1 MLRAVEEFGRQGPAL
16 QAVWF
21 CWIEGAG
28 RWGDGACL
36 GKGCWRGC
44 PGARVNTGH
53 SIGNGGLPYSQRLG
67 CATVRLA
74 LTNMAPGSCPDGGV
88 GVEEG
93 RGGWTATWES
103 VAVTTVKF

>member
-44 PGARVNTGH
+44 PRARVNTGH
-53 SIGNGGLPYSQRLG
+53 SVGNGGLPYSQKLS
-67 CATVRLA
+67 CAIVRHICI
-74 LTNMAPGSCPDGGV
+74 NEDGPRVMPGWWCGS
-88 GVEEG
+88 
-93 RGGWTATWES
+93 
-103 VAVTTVKF
+103 

>member
-53 SIGNGGLPYSQRLG
+53 SVGSGGYRR
-67 CATVRLA
+67 VR
-74 LTNMAPGSCPDGGV
+74 
-88 GVEEG
+88 
-93 RGGWTATWES
+93 GW
-103 VAVTTVKF
+103 AVPRSGLH